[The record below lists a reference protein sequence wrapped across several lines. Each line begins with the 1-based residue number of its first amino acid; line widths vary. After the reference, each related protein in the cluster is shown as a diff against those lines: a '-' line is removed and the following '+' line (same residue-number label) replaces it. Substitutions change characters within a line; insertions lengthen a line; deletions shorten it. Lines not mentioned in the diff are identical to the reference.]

1 MFGISKKCTDI
12 INRRDYPAILNLICR
27 ETRVVDLKL
36 ELCEQVF
43 FPRYKKVT
51 ATFYDKRFSEEIML
65 EFYVNQVEIYFA
77 VFKIK
82 F

>member
-1 MFGISKKCTDI
+1 MYRYNKQERLSSNFKFDLQR
-12 INRRDYPAILNLICR
+12 N
-27 ETRVVDLKL
+27 RVVDLKL

-65 EFYVNQVEIYFA
+65 EFYVNQVEICLKEYLMF
-77 VFKIK
+77 
-82 F
+82 